1 MENDCVIVPG
11 LGGFVTHYVPASRV
25 EEEARFVPPSRVI
38 GFNPKLTM
46 NDGLLVQ
53 SYMDVYGTSFPDAD
67 SRVSQAVEELLSVLH
82 DAGSAELP
90 GVGQLHCSIGGVY
103 GFTPFDSRVVTPSLY
118 GFGSFEMQELAA
130 RPDSPVLSVM
140 SQEAEELP
148 VRTVTEEKLTESDTS
163 RHRLHVRRLPVRH
176 IRSIARH
183 WGSIAAMI
191 AVVLGSLLISTPI
204 GNTEVVEA
212 NYACLM
218 PDALFASM
226 EKQALTLSTVTLPE
240 ALAATPHSSTP
251 EKKSEKTSSEK
262 RTGKNTE
269 NASGKSAE
277 KVSAKK
283 VSEKNTGKMSE
294 KEKGSA
300 RTITVKEVKVAARPA
315 TTASGNAPAG
325 KSQTAP
331 VSATVA
337 SSSYY
342 HIIIGSVGSAKDAE
356 EMAHRLIKEGHLGAR
371 SIIGD
376 GRNRVS
382 IRSYAN
388 EAEAA
393 KALKEIRQNAAYR
406 EAWILKR

>member
-1 MENDCVIVPG
+1 MKELSRHIEVLLMENDCVIVPG

-38 GFNPKLTM
+38 GFNPKLTL

-148 VRTVTEEKLTESDTS
+148 VR
-163 RHRLHVRRLPVRH
+163 RLPMRH

-262 RTGKNTE
+262 TSAKTSEKSTGKNTE
-269 NASGKSAE
+269 NASGKSVE
-277 KVSAKK
+277 KVS
-283 VSEKNTGKMSE
+283 
-294 KEKGSA
+294 
-300 RTITVKEVKVAARPA
+300 VKEVKVAARPA